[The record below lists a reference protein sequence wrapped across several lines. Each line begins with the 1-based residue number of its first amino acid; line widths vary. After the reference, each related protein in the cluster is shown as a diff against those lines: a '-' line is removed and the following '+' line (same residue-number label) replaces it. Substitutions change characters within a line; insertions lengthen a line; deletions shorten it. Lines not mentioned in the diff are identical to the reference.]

1 MLLQPSDKI
10 LLAHRR
16 LYDGDAPRHFVGEV
30 IAYEDRLAK
39 VRGYSF
45 VRNAMS
51 GDHIRKSDPRIKI
64 VPLDSPAFLVYELPR
79 SVAVDALRFIAE
91 DDRLVLTD
99 DAGFV
104 MNMAEATSGHS
115 I

>member
-1 MLLQPSDKI
+1 MLLQSSDKI

-16 LYDGDAPRHFVGEV
+16 LFDRDAPRHFVGEV

-45 VRNAMS
+45 VRNAMT
-51 GDHIRKSDPRIKI
+51 GEHIRKADPRVKI
-64 VPLDSPAFLVYELPR
+64 VPIGSPAFLIYELPR
-79 SVAVDALRFIAE
+79 TVTVDALRFIAQ

-104 MNMAEATSGHS
+104 MNMAEATSGSS